1 MKTEFKIK
9 SLMFGLSLIAANYLT
24 AQTNPTT
31 NDTIN
36 NNQTTQTQTA
46 GTTNPEIEALKQK
59 IAAKPDD
66 TQALVGLA
74 TAYQNANDWT
84 SAIATWNKI
93 TTVIPDWAPAY
104 YSIGYANQSA
114 KNNEAAKAAYEQ
126 YISKVKPEEVEA
138 NKQNLAYAYFFIAFL
153 DKDTDKEK
161 AKQYIAKSLQYDST
175 NQDALNLSKS
185 LMN

>member
-66 TQALVGLA
+66 HKL
-74 TAYQNANDWT
+74 
-84 SAIATWNKI
+84 
-93 TTVIPDWAPAY
+93 
-104 YSIGYANQSA
+104 
-114 KNNEAAKAAYEQ
+114 
-126 YISKVKPEEVEA
+126 
-138 NKQNLAYAYFFIAFL
+138 
-153 DKDTDKEK
+153 
-161 AKQYIAKSLQYDST
+161 
-175 NQDALNLSKS
+175 
-185 LMN
+185 